1 MARGSH
7 GEAGFTMTEVLVAIL
22 ILSIGAMT
30 TFSLLTTA
38 TRNAQRAK
46 ASQVALEYAEQELEF
61 LRSMKSEQLALMGAP
76 EWVNNPLNPN
86 YRIRNGE
93 FALQREPLSTYRDL
107 VVNGRELPGEKV
119 VEGGIVSS
127 GPTPFTSGDVKGKVY
142 RYIVWRN
149 DPKCPETVCP
159 TKRDYK
165 QIVVAVQ
172 VDKAPSEASQRGY
185 FEVQSNF
192 VDPVDNAEKD
202 PVANSSGNVVTAQ
215 QFFLTDT
222 PCTQTGPTV
231 RQSITGN
238 HLLHNTLG
246 TCASGLQTGATA
258 GAPDALLLGN
268 PPDPDFEDPNNPPEY
283 DYANDSYLDTTP
295 DTGTGVQIRKADVP
309 SCDFELKGSSNPETK
324 VHRWVTDPMKTK
336 FVMTEK
342 ATLQFYTR
350 SINNSSATGTAC
362 VYLYKWKE
370 GGLPSLLT
378 NTNGGTKYWQ
388 YTPKENANWPTVWT
402 KERLTMYFNGPTVT
416 IEPGERIGL
425 ALSVER
431 ANTGGEAL
439 AFMYDHPKYPARLE
453 VDTSTPMEGE

>member
-1 MARGSH
+1 
-7 GEAGFTMTEVLVAIL
+7 MTEVLVAIL
-22 ILSIGAMT
+22 ILAIGAMT

-46 ASQVALEYAEQELEF
+46 ASQVALEYAEQELEL
-61 LRSMKSEQLALMGAP
+61 LRSLKNEQLAMMGGP
-76 EWVNNPLNPN
+76 EFVNDPLSPN
-86 YRIRNGE
+86 YRVKNGE
-93 FALQREPLSTYRDL
+93 FALQREPLGLYREM
-107 VVNGRELPGEKV
+107 VVNGGGLYGEAEIK
-119 VEGGIVSS
+119 GGTVAPESA
-127 GPTPFTSGDVKGKVY
+127 FTSGDVKGRVY
-142 RYIVWRN
+142 RYVVWRN
-149 DPKCPETVCP
+149 DAKCPEAVCP
-159 TKRDYK
+159 GKQDYK
-165 QIVVAVQ
+165 QIVVAVR
-172 VDKAPSEASQRGY
+172 VDKAPSEATQRGY
-185 FEVQSNF
+185 YEVQSNF
-192 VDPVDNAEKD
+192 INPTDNAEKD

-222 PCTQTGPTV
+222 TCSPTGTTV
-231 RQSITGN
+231 RQTIAGN

-246 TCASGLQTGATA
+246 TCASGMQTGGTP
-258 GAPDALLLGN
+258 GAPDTLLVGS
-268 PPDPDFEDPNNPPEY
+268 PPDPDFEDPNNPAEY

-324 VHRWVTDPMKTK
+324 VHRWVTDPMKAK

-370 GGLPSLLT
+370 GGLPTLLT
-378 NTNGGTKYWQ
+378 NTSGATQYWK
-388 YTPKENANWPTVWT
+388 YTPKENANWPTTWT
-402 KERLTMYFNGPTVT
+402 KERLTMYFNGSPVT
-416 IEPGERIGL
+416 IEPGERLGL

-453 VDTSTPMEGE
+453 VDTNTPLEGE